1 MFVNNFNDKKIARQN
16 FHALLYP
23 MDRRNVF
30 IFLPGIFH
38 TNLFCAHSKACLK
51 NHSCNMVFAVSQEG
65 QFLFSFSVT
74 YCVTSPST
82 IRINVLS
89 SINVRFQGL
98 MITPLISSSDSAASS
113 TFPMSVIK
121 VDITLSLPFS
131 SSSKLVKTA
140 HQFFPS
146 EVFTA
151 CNFICPAAAFGSTA
165 MIT

>member
-1 MFVNNFNDKKIARQN
+1 MYFVHKYLILYNQFERTYTEDVVMTPLHIKFFHNNRPGSYCRGTPRFRAYLKK
-16 FHALLYP
+16 
-23 MDRRNVF
+23 
-30 IFLPGIFH
+30 
-38 TNLFCAHSKACLK
+38 
-51 NHSCNMVFAVSQEG
+51 HSCNMVFAVSQEG

-121 VDITLSLPFS
+121 VDITLPPRLA
-131 SSSKLVKTA
+131 LRR
-140 HQFFPS
+140 
-146 EVFTA
+146 
-151 CNFICPAAAFGSTA
+151 
-165 MIT
+165 

>member
-1 MFVNNFNDKKIARQN
+1 MIKK
-16 FHALLYP
+16 
-23 MDRRNVF
+23 
-30 IFLPGIFH
+30 LPGRIFTLCSIQWTEETFLFSYLAFFTQTYSVH
-38 TNLFCAHSKACLK
+38 TKACLK
-51 NHSCNMVFAVSQEG
+51 NHSCNMVFAVSQEV

-98 MITPLISSSDSAASS
+98 MITPLISSSDSAVSS

-121 VDITLSLPFS
+121 VDITLLLPFS

-140 HQFFPS
+140 HQLFPS

-151 CNFICPAAAFGSTA
+151 CNFI
-165 MIT
+165 